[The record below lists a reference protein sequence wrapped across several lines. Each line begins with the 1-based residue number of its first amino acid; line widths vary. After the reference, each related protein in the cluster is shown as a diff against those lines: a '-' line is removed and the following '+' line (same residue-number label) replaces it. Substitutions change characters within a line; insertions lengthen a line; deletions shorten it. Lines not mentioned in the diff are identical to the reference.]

1 MENVERM
8 FKPSEVAKMLNVDR
22 HTVTRWIREGKI
34 KAIKLPSGRY
44 GIPESEVKRILE
56 GKSC

>member
-1 MENVERM
+1 MELL

-34 KAIKLPSGRY
+34 KAIKLPSSRY
-44 GIPESEVKRILE
+44 RIPGSEWLRERIAW
-56 GKSC
+56 